1 MTRRR
6 SSYVTKLW
14 ASSMRKL
21 GLGIRCVLRALCSIC
36 RLIFTLFI
44 SNSSSLGSP
53 RINTISVETE
63 FTLPELPSPLISL
76 SSALSEGTASVS
88 VGTSTADIPSAA
100 VIAASQQLNV
110 FGQPILVLPPSLPS
124 PIPSPSPAVP
134 QNSSPLPHL
143 QASDAE
149 WNRHINQLAQGSLF
163 LISVLVTAK
172 TGSLASISLDIDI
185 DRLSQQLFEM
195 SESISFVEENIAEPL
210 QLEGYRADDWDSLSL
225 WPSSSTRTVEWA

>member
-1 MTRRR
+1 MTQRR
-6 SSYVTKLW
+6 SSCVTKLW

-21 GLGIRCVLRALCSIC
+21 GLGI
-36 RLIFTLFI
+36 
-44 SNSSSLGSP
+44 SNSSSLQIP

-76 SSALSEGTASVS
+76 SSALSEATASVS

-100 VIAASQQLNV
+100 IIAASQQLSV

-124 PIPSPSPAVP
+124 PILSPPPSMP
-134 QNSSPLPHL
+134 QNPPVHP

-149 WNRHINQLAQGSLF
+149 WTRHINQIAQGSLF
-163 LISVLVTAK
+163 LISVLATAK
-172 TGSLASISLDIDI
+172 TGSLASISLDIDV

-210 QLEGYRADDWDSLSL
+210 QGHRGNDWDSSSL
-225 WPSSSTRTVEWA
+225 CRSSSALTVEWV